1 MGNYD
6 KYDLLRCEFFEY
18 LLPGLV
24 YGGTQEEQI
33 QLIET
38 LEADGSGL
46 IHDLFDKLCKE
57 DGVEYPYTGN
67 DFKVNVIERGGI
79 HYIQIC
85 LPGYNS
91 EINDVLRA
99 YILYTH
105 ERKSGKQVHW
115 KYFLVK
121 RFWNGGIINILYVD
135 HQGER
140 WLEDKVLQDTKDM
153 EYEYQNLAKEYL
165 RMLILEVQIILS
177 SI

>member
-46 IHDLFDKLCKE
+46 IHYLFDKLCKE

-85 LPGYNS
+85 LPGYNP
-91 EINDVLRA
+91 EINDVRRA
-99 YILYTH
+99 YIVYLNDRRTN
-105 ERKSGKQVHW
+105 EMVVWR
-115 KYFLVK
+115 YFLIK
-121 RFWNGGIINILYVD
+121 RFWEGGKTAILYIAPD
-135 HQGER
+135 DEKLLGAD
-140 WLEDKVLQDTKDM
+140 LTDKENDL
-153 EYEYQNLAKEYL
+153 EYEYWKLAKNYMSVIAKNINEW
-165 RMLILEVQIILS
+165 RDD
-177 SI
+177 